1 MFLSVKGVK
10 LKNNLDY
17 LRNITERLC
26 KSPME
31 RNEINKKIC
40 EEINSVITLL
50 EDGKTEEVKVKL
62 KKIAQSLETKNE

>member
-10 LKNNLDY
+10 LKTNLDY

-26 KSPME
+26 KSSVE
-31 RNEINKKIC
+31 RSEINKKLC
-40 EEINSVITLL
+40 EEIDSVITLL

-62 KKIAQSLETKNE
+62 KKIAKRLETKK

>member
-26 KSPME
+26 KSSME

>member
-26 KSPME
+26 KSSME

-62 KKIAQSLETKNE
+62 KKIAKRLETKI